1 MSEFFDVVTPKEA
14 IKKLLSKKNF
24 PEMVS
29 EKINTVNSDSGI
41 LSQDIKSSINLPHVN
56 RSSMDGYAI

>member
-24 PEMVS
+24 PEMIS
-29 EKINTVNSDSGI
+29 EKINTVNSDSRI
-41 LSQDIKSSINLPHVN
+41 LSQDIKSSINRVLYV
-56 RSSMDGYAI
+56 